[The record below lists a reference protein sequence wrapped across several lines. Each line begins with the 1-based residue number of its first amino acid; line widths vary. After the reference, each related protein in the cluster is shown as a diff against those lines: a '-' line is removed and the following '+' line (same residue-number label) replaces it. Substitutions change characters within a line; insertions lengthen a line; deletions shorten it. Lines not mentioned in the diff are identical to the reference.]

1 MLLTGR
7 ALQRLHALG
16 ALHLPTAHERALLA
30 LFGAI
35 VLLGLGNAMVGA
47 WADDEL
53 KDRVENATEWWGS
66 LGMTL
71 AFVVLAD
78 LWRRWNVAIRLSV
91 AEPPP

>member
-1 MLLTGR
+1 V
-7 ALQRLHALG
+7 
-16 ALHLPTAHERALLA
+16 

-78 LWRRWNVAIRLSV
+78 LWRRWNVALRLSV